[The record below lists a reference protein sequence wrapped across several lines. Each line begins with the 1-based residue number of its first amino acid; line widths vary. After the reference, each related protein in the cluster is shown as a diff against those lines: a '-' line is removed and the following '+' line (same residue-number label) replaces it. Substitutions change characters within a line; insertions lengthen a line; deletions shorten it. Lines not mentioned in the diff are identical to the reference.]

1 MAKQTQDAG
10 AGAVA
15 VQISGDGNSVHI
27 IRAGEALALSL
38 LHARKAKP
46 TTTLEVL
53 RTDLRATTLVGRE
66 TQCQDLA
73 AWRASPQPIAV
84 HCITGGAGAGK
95 TRLAIEACE
104 AAAAE
109 GWIAGFAPSD
119 ELARFHQEQN
129 LVHWQLPQH
138 ALIVVDYA
146 ATSLAVL
153 KAWFSLLAPVR
164 HHPVGHKLRILLL
177 ERQADPESGW
187 WADLNRRDSNDH
199 AGPADLLGQQ
209 ALFPLP
215 VLDRP
220 ADRHALLADAMRLAA
235 PLLDPPVAAPAPP
248 LLGSDPWFDARL
260 ADRRIDNQPLY
271 LMMAGVHAARHGAP
285 AALALDHVELAN
297 KMAEIETA
305 RLGKLARARGF
316 PDDGKLLKHLAACV
330 TLQNGCPPAAL
341 PALIREEMAA
351 LSLNAPFDAE
361 GVAGH
366 LCDYLPV
373 IGDLVEPIRP
383 DLIAEALLIRVIQ
396 GDRFRPE
403 DIPREIVRRA
413 YHRAPAGT
421 VDTLIRCAQDFA
433 NGRADHASVRW
444 LWAIVETSDD
454 LAELARI
461 SDFLPEDTLSL
472 REFAGDV
479 AVRIV
484 AVLRAAVSRDPEA
497 VTTALAGSL
506 NNLANRLSDLGRRE
520 DALAAAEEAVT
531 LSRTLAAAQP
541 DAFTPD
547 LATSLN
553 TLANCLSA
561 LGQREDALAAA
572 EEAVTLRR
580 ALAAARPDAFTPDL
594 AMSLNNLAAFL
605 SALGRRED
613 ALAAAEAAVTL
624 RRDLAAARPDVF
636 TPDLA
641 MSLNNLAAFL
651 SALGRRED
659 ALAAAEEAVTLRR
672 TLAAARPDAFTP
684 ALAGALNT
692 LANRLSDLGRREDAL
707 AAAEEAV
714 TLYRALAA
722 ARPDAFTPDLAMS
735 LNTLAI
741 RLSDLGWREDA
752 LAAAEEA
759 VTLSRALA
767 AARPDAFIPD
777 LATSLSVLG
786 DMLEAVGKISDA
798 IPNDEEA
805 VRLLTPYFLL
815 NPAAFAGTIA
825 TYARDYIRRCEL
837 ARREPDPTLLEPIV
851 DRPENGAK
859 PER

>member
-10 AGAVA
+10 PGAVA

-27 IRAGEALALSL
+27 IWAKKKLALSL

-66 TQCQDLA
+66 TQCRDLA
-73 AWRASPQPIAV
+73 EWRASPQPIAV
-84 HCITGGAGAGK
+84 RCITGGAGAGK

-104 AAAAE
+104 AAVAE
-109 GWIAGFAPSD
+109 DWIAGFAPSD
-119 ELARFHQEQN
+119 ELARFHYAQN

-164 HHPVGHKLRILLL
+164 DHPVGHKLRILLL

-187 WADLNRRDSNDH
+187 WADLNRRDSIDH
-199 AGPADLLGQQ
+199 AGPADLIGQQ

-220 ADRHALLADAMRLAA
+220 ADRHALLAEAMRLAA

-248 LLGSDPWFDARL
+248 PLGSDPWFDARL

-305 RLGKLARARGF
+305 RLGKLGRARGF
-316 PDDGKLLKHLAACV
+316 PDNGKLLKHLAACV
-330 TLQNGCPPAAL
+330 TLQNGCPSKEL

-351 LSLNAPFDAE
+351 LSLNAPFDGEAVAE
-361 GVAGH
+361 H

-383 DLIAEALLIRVIQ
+383 DLIAEALLIRVIED
-396 GDRFRPE
+396 GIFRPE

-433 NGRADHASVRW
+433 KGRADHASVRW
-444 LWAIVETSDD
+444 LRAIVETSDD

-472 REFAGDV
+472 REFARDV
-479 AVRIV
+479 AVRLV
-484 AVLRAAVSRDPEA
+484 AVLRAAVSQDPEA
-497 VTTALAGSL
+497 FTPALASAL
-506 NNLANRLSDLGRRE
+506 NNLANRLSALGRLE
-520 DALAAAEEAVT
+520 DALAAAEAAVT
-531 LSRTLAAAQP
+531 LHRALADARP
-541 DAFTPD
+541 DAFTPA

-553 TLANCLSA
+553 TLAACLS
-561 LGQREDALAAA
+561 D
-572 EEAVTLRR
+572 
-580 ALAAARPDAFTPDL
+580 
-594 AMSLNNLAAFL
+594 
-605 SALGRRED
+605 LGRRED

-624 RRDLAAARPDVF
+624 YR
-636 TPDLA
+636 
-641 MSLNNLAAFL
+641 
-651 SALGRRED
+651 
-659 ALAAAEEAVTLRR
+659 ALADAQ
-672 TLAAARPDAFTP
+672 PDAFTP
-684 ALAGALNT
+684 ALATSLNT

-714 TLYRALAA
+714 TLSRDLVAARPDAFTPDLAGALNNLANHLSNLGWREDALTAAEEAVTLYRALTA
-722 ARPDAFTPDLAMS
+722 ARPDAFTPDLAM
-735 LNTLAI
+735 
-741 RLSDLGWREDA
+741 
-752 LAAAEEA
+752 
-759 VTLSRALA
+759 
-767 AARPDAFIPD
+767 
-777 LATSLSVLG
+777 SLSVLG

-815 NPAAFAGTIA
+815 NPAAFAGAIH
-825 TYARDYIRRCEL
+825 TYVRDYIRRCEL
-837 ARREPDPTLLEPIV
+837 AGREPDPTLLEPIV
-851 DRPENGAK
+851 DRPENGAE